1 MIYRNLFQ
9 PEKIAGANIRDNRVC
24 RSQIGKKHLAGQM
37 KHLYNIT
44 ETAVNAPCS
53 DKSSCRSRNNCG
65 RLFVWLYFFFSVTLY
80 GIEQVIGLVKC
91 VLYVVYVFAL
101 TFVNTDR
108 HIYFIRLFGIFV
120 KICNKLFL
128 SLYKLVL

>member
-1 MIYRNLFQ
+1 MIYSNLFQ
-9 PEKIAGANIRDNRVC
+9 PEKGR
-24 RSQIGKKHLAGQM
+24 RSRYSGLQVTNSHLAGRIL
-37 KHLYNIT
+37 KSLSNIT

-65 RLFVWLYFFFSVTLY
+65 RLFVWLYFFFSVALY
-80 GIEQVIGLVKC
+80 GIEQVISLVKC
-91 VLYVVYVFAL
+91 VLYIIYVFAL

-108 HIYFIRLFGIFV
+108 HIYFIRLFGSFV